1 MLYTVYTLLC
11 IEFSTNHGITM
22 KRLDYTPTKTAVQP
36 VCKRISGE
44 PKGKD
49 VAIVQGKLQVSCCG
63 VSTII
68 WYSIGLILL
77 LLCHKCCCCKLMC
90 MT

>member
-1 MLYTVYTLLC
+1 
-11 IEFSTNHGITM
+11 M

-68 WYSIGLILL
+68 
-77 LLCHKCCCCKLMC
+77 
-90 MT
+90 

>member
-1 MLYTVYTLLC
+1 MIEWWIIFLSVLFTVYTLLC

-63 VSTII
+63 VVV
-68 WYSIGLILL
+68 
-77 LLCHKCCCCKLMC
+77 
-90 MT
+90 